1 MPEAAPLGSLH
12 RLVWTALLAALV
24 AVGSYLYFPIGPV
37 PISLQTFFVLLT
49 GFVLGPSSGAICI
62 GLYLAAGLLGLPVFT
77 GGGTGLAKLFGPTGG
92 FLFGFVPA
100 SIMAGLATRRDREQ
114 LSWGRGLLWGSIG
127 LACMYALGLIWLKI
141 LLKAGWIKVLSVGL
155 LPFLPGEAA
164 KLPLAVAAYR
174 FLRQRGLL
182 PS

>member
-1 MPEAAPLGSLH
+1 MEAAPLSSLH

-24 AVGSYLYFPIGPV
+24 AVGSYLYFPLGPV

-49 GFVLGPSSGAICI
+49 GFVLGPAGGAIAI
-62 GLYLAAGLLGLPVFT
+62 GLYLAAGLVGLPVFT
-77 GGGTGLAKLFGPTGG
+77 GGTSGLAKFYGPTGG
-92 FLFGFVPA
+92 YLFGFILA
-100 SIMAGLATRRDREQ
+100 AALAGMATRRREAP
-114 LSWGRGLLWGSIG
+114 LFWVPGLLWGG
-127 LACMYALGLIWLKI
+127 LALAGLYLLGLVWLKI
-141 LLKAGWIKVLSVGL
+141 FLKAGWLKVVSVGL
-155 LPFLPGEAA
+155 LPFLPGEVA